1 MPGSNGTQEN
11 FATAVT
17 EVSERVTVLIREE
30 VELAKAEVTQKVSSL
45 ARGTVAVLL
54 GAVFGVFA
62 LIFLLETAAW
72 GLNAILID
80 GAGDL
85 WIGFAIV
92 FGVLALLTIVVF
104 LFAWRKLRAIVSFIV
119 DSYRRDPDLMKV
131 IIVEVTRAANTFGQT
146 HLAKIREAYDLIEA
160 IVAGAQRTGEFKDA
174 VSPRFAAMAFYG
186 AIEQV
191 LTGWI
196 FESDS
201 VGEDELERAKALIVE
216 TICRGLEG

>member
-1 MPGSNGTQEN
+1 VSEYPVKGRGTMGVKTAQLVEVRGRL
-11 FATAVT
+11 AGARIVRDGYQVMLISDGGTVIRTAVDGIKRSGRAT
-17 EVSERVTVLIREE
+17 QGVIVMRLREGE
-30 VELAKAEVTQKVSSL
+30 KVSSL

-104 LFAWRKLRAIVSFIV
+104 LFAWRKLRVGPPTPQMAI
-119 DSYRRDPDLMKV
+119 D
-131 IIVEVTRAANTFGQT
+131 E
-146 HLAKIREAYDLIEA
+146 AKRIKET
-160 IVAGAQRTGEFKDA
+160 VATTTQDG
-174 VSPRFAAMAFYG
+174 S
-186 AIEQV
+186 
-191 LTGWI
+191 
-196 FESDS
+196 
-201 VGEDELERAKALIVE
+201 
-216 TICRGLEG
+216 

>member
-1 MPGSNGTQEN
+1 LPGNNGTQEN

-104 LFAWRKLRAIVSFIV
+104 LFAWRKLRVGPPTPQMAI
-119 DSYRRDPDLMKV
+119 D
-131 IIVEVTRAANTFGQT
+131 E
-146 HLAKIREAYDLIEA
+146 AKRIKET
-160 IVAGAQRTGEFKDA
+160 VATTTQDG
-174 VSPRFAAMAFYG
+174 S
-186 AIEQV
+186 
-191 LTGWI
+191 
-196 FESDS
+196 
-201 VGEDELERAKALIVE
+201 
-216 TICRGLEG
+216 

>member
-1 MPGSNGTQEN
+1 LPVSNGTQEN
-11 FATAVT
+11 FAQAVT
-17 EVSERVTVLIREE
+17 EVSERVTVLVREE

-72 GLNAILID
+72 GLNAILIE

-104 LFAWRKLRAIVSFIV
+104 LFAWRKLRVGPPTPDMAIS
-119 DSYRRDPDLMKV
+119 
-131 IIVEVTRAANTFGQT
+131 E
-146 HLAKIREAYDLIEA
+146 AKRIRET
-160 IVAGAQRTGEFKDA
+160 VATTTQD
-174 VSPRFAAMAFYG
+174 
-186 AIEQV
+186 
-191 LTGWI
+191 
-196 FESDS
+196 ES
-201 VGEDELERAKALIVE
+201 
-216 TICRGLEG
+216 

>member
-1 MPGSNGTQEN
+1 MAANNATQEN
-11 FATAVT
+11 FAGAVT
-17 EVSERVTVLIREE
+17 EVSDRVTVLIREE

-92 FGVLALLTIVVF
+92 FGVLAVLTIVVF
-104 LFAWRKLRAIVSFIV
+104 LFAWRKLRVGPPTPQMAIDEAKRIKDTVATTTQ
-119 DSYRRDPDLMKV
+119 DS
-131 IIVEVTRAANTFGQT
+131 
-146 HLAKIREAYDLIEA
+146 
-160 IVAGAQRTGEFKDA
+160 
-174 VSPRFAAMAFYG
+174 S
-186 AIEQV
+186 
-191 LTGWI
+191 
-196 FESDS
+196 
-201 VGEDELERAKALIVE
+201 
-216 TICRGLEG
+216 